1 MKNQRLNQVKT
12 KESINN
18 EVGKTVTTKYKVEII
33 KIILRKEDKIQTKV
47 ISEAIEETTK
57 NNEMMK
63 VTLNKNQIKIIKET
77 KENNKEVKIIKKNLM
92 KVSLKI
98 INKIQTIIKE
108 EASNIHKMSDNKMEL
123 LNNNNIENTK
133 KIINRI
139 VMNNIKDLRQPKIVE
154 VIKIRSIL
162 LIRKKI
168 LISKV
173 DLFEVEVVIRQT
185 SMNRIVEEET
195 IEELE
200 EEAIEMTLFVIKL
213 TKMPSIQRK
222 ILLNNVKNQMILI
235 SRTQTM
241 VKETKILKEI
251 LTKLIVVEVVEEDEV
266 KMFRI
271 VVVGHTIKRIMQLV
285 KPGSIINS
293 FRNPNE

>member
-63 VTLNKNQIKIIKET
+63 VTLNKNQIKIIQET
-77 KENNKEVKIIKKNLM
+77 RENNKEVKIIKKNLM

-108 EASNIHKMSDNKMEL
+108 EASNIHKMSVNKMEL

-241 VKETKILKEI
+241 VKETKILKGI
-251 LTKLIVVEVVEEDEV
+251 LTMLIVVEVVEEDEV

>member
-63 VTLNKNQIKIIKET
+63 VTLNKNQIKIIQET
-77 KENNKEVKIIKKNLM
+77 RENNKEVKIIKKNLM

-173 DLFEVEVVIRQT
+173 DLIEVEVVISQT

>member
-108 EASNIHKMSDNKMEL
+108 EASNIHKMSVNKMEL

-173 DLFEVEVVIRQT
+173 DLIEVEVVISQT

-213 TKMPSIQRK
+213 TKMPSIQQK

>member
-77 KENNKEVKIIKKNLM
+77 RENNKEVKIIKKNLM

-108 EASNIHKMSDNKMEL
+108 EASNIHKMSVNKMEL

-173 DLFEVEVVIRQT
+173 DLIEVEVVISQT